1 MKPSA
6 AQDRRERSVSST
18 PPQDG
23 STCERPNT
31 TMTCARDYLSLTKPR
46 IVELLLVTTVPAM
59 IAAASG
65 WPGTRLIVT
74 TVVGGALVSG
84 SAHATNMVIDRDID
98 RLMRRTAHRPVPT
111 GRIEPGRALMFAALL
126 FAAGVGVLWP
136 FAGAVAAGLTVAA
149 WMWYVGVYTLW
160 LKRRT
165 VHNIVVGGAAGAAPP
180 MIGWAAVTGHVAP
193 PALVLF
199 LVVVFWTPT
208 HFWALA
214 IGTGGDYARA
224 SVPMLPTVRGVRV
237 AARHGLVY
245 ALVTVV
251 ASLALPL
258 TGVGG
263 GWYLI
268 VASTLGGVFVGRS
281 AALVR
286 EPEPE
291 VAWSVFRT
299 SNLYLALLFTA
310 IAVTSLLAAP

>member
-1 MKPSA
+1 MTPPTG
-6 AQDRRERSVSST
+6 QDKRERSVSST

-23 STCERPNT
+23 PACGRPNT
-31 TMTCARDYLSLTKPR
+31 VMTCARDYLSLTKPR
-46 IVELLLVTTVPAM
+46 IVELLLATTVPAM
-59 IAAASG
+59 IAAADG
-65 WPGTRLIVT
+65 WPGTLLIVT

-98 RLMRRTAHRPVPT
+98 RLMRRTAHRPVPA
-111 GRIEPGRALMFAALL
+111 GRIEPGRAVVFAALL
-126 FAAGVGVLWP
+126 FAAGVGVLSAY
-136 FAGAVAAGLTVAA
+136 AGAVAAGLTVTA
-149 WMWYVGVYTLW
+149 WLWYVGVYTLW

-165 VHNIVVGGAAGAAPP
+165 VHNIVIGGVAGAAPP

-199 LVVVFWTPT
+199 LVVVSWTPT

-224 SVPMLPTVRGVRV
+224 SVPMLPTVRGVHV

-245 ALVTVV
+245 ALVTV
-251 ASLALPL
+251 AISLTLPL

-268 VASTLGGVFVGRS
+268 VASILGGLFVGRS

-286 EPEPE
+286 RPVPE

-299 SNLYLALLFTA
+299 SNLYLALLFAAVA
-310 IAVTSLLAAP
+310 ITTLLAPG